1 MRAPEAS
8 GESAVT
14 IAYDTL
20 ANNADLETLGLALER
35 DMQEFE
41 ERLTYRLTLR
51 LGAMPVAAAG
61 IVATLVKIL

>member
-8 GESAVT
+8 GGSAVT

-35 DMQEFE
+35 DMREFGE
-41 ERLTYRLTLR
+41 RLTLR

-61 IVATLVKIL
+61 IVATLVQIL